1 MIEVKVLPIG
11 PLRTNVVLVGD
22 PARREAIVVD
32 PAIPSL
38 AALTAELA
46 ARNWRLVLALA
57 THGHWDHMG
66 EMAAL
71 AAHHATHHHEAL
83 PIGVH
88 PLDRDRLIDP
98 QPLAAP
104 FPIPAV
110 VPTRDLND
118 GDRITAG
125 MINFTVLHT
134 PGHTEGSISLL
145 DASAGLLLSG
155 DTLFFGGWGRTD
167 LPGGDAGAML
177 DSLGRLRRL
186 DPATRVIPGHGRETM
201 IGTESPWIDTSI
213 RTNTLTAERS

>member
-1 MIEVKVLPIG
+1 MIEVQVLPIG
-11 PLRTNVVLVGD
+11 PLRTNVVVVGD
-22 PARREAIVVD
+22 PERREAIVVD

-38 AALTAELA
+38 AALTTYLAE
-46 ARNWRLVLALA
+46 RNWRLVLALA

-71 AAHHATHHHEAL
+71 AAHHTAHLHQEL

-88 PLDRDRLIDP
+88 PLDRYRLVEP

-118 GDRITAG
+118 GDRISAG
-125 MINFTVLHT
+125 SINFTVLHT
-134 PGHTEGSISLL
+134 PGHTEGSISLF
-145 DASAGLLLSG
+145 DQSAGLLLSG

-167 LPGGDAGAML
+167 LPGGDAAAML
-177 DSLGRLRRL
+177 NSLSRLRTL

-201 IGTESPWIDTSI
+201 IGTEAAWIDNSI
-213 RTNTLTAERS
+213 RTKSLTADRT

>member
-1 MIEVKVLPIG
+1 MIEVHVLPIG
-11 PLRTNVVLVGD
+11 PLRTNVVVVGD
-22 PARREAIVVD
+22 PVRREAIVVD

-38 AALTAELA
+38 AELTAHLA
-46 ARNWRLVLALA
+46 ERGWRLVLALA

-71 AAHHATHHHEAL
+71 TAHHKAHHHEEL

-88 PLDRDRLIDP
+88 PLDRYRLIEP

-125 MINFTVLHT
+125 SINFTVLHT

-145 DASAGLLLSG
+145 DTNAGLLLSG

-167 LPGGDAGAML
+167 LPGGDAAAML
-177 DSLGRLRRL
+177 ESLSRLRAL
-186 DPATRVIPGHGRETM
+186 NPATRVIPGHGRETM
-201 IGTESPWIDTSI
+201 ISTESPWIDTSI

>member
-1 MIEVKVLPIG
+1 MIEVQVLPIG
-11 PLRTNVVLVGD
+11 PLRTNVVIVGD
-22 PARREAIVVD
+22 VERREAIVVD

-38 AALTAELA
+38 AALTAYLA
-46 ARNWRLVLALA
+46 ERNWRLVLALA

-71 AAHHATHHHEAL
+71 AAHHTAHHHETL

-88 PLDRDRLIDP
+88 PLDRYRLVEP

-118 GDRITAG
+118 GDRISAG
-125 MINFTVLHT
+125 SINFTVLHT
-134 PGHTEGSISLL
+134 PGHTEGSISLF
-145 DASAGLLLSG
+145 DQSAGLLLSG

-167 LPGGDAGAML
+167 LPGGDAAAML
-177 DSLGRLRRL
+177 NSLSRLRTL

-201 IGTESPWIDTSI
+201 ISTETAWIDNSI
-213 RTNTLTAERS
+213 RTKSLTADRT

>member
-1 MIEVKVLPIG
+1 MIEVQVLPIG
-11 PLRTNVVLVGD
+11 PLRTNVVIVGD
-22 PARREAIVVD
+22 AERREAIVVD

-38 AALTAELA
+38 AALTAYLA
-46 ARNWRLVLALA
+46 ERNWRLVLALA

-71 AAHHATHHHEAL
+71 AAHHAAHHHETL

-88 PLDRDRLIDP
+88 PLDRYRLVEP

-118 GDRITAG
+118 GDRISAG
-125 MINFTVLHT
+125 SINFKVLHT
-134 PGHTEGSISLL
+134 PGHTEGSISLF
-145 DASAGLLLSG
+145 DQSAGLLLSG

-167 LPGGDAGAML
+167 LPGGDAAAML
-177 DSLGRLRRL
+177 NSLSRLRTL

-201 IGTESPWIDTSI
+201 ISTETAWIDNSI
-213 RTNTLTAERS
+213 RTKSLTADRT

>member
-1 MIEVKVLPIG
+1 MIEVQVLPIG
-11 PLRTNVVLVGD
+11 PLRTNVVVVGD
-22 PARREAIVVD
+22 LERREAIVVD

-38 AALTAELA
+38 AALTTYLAE
-46 ARNWRLVLALA
+46 RNWRLVLALA

-71 AAHHATHHHEAL
+71 AAHHTAHHHEEL

-88 PLDRDRLIDP
+88 PLDRHRLVDP

-118 GDRITAG
+118 GDRISAG
-125 MINFTVLHT
+125 SINFTVLHT

-145 DASAGLLLSG
+145 DQSAGLLLSG

-167 LPGGDAGAML
+167 LPGGDAAAML
-177 DSLGRLRRL
+177 NSLSRLRTL

-201 IGTESPWIDTSI
+201 ISTESAWIDNSI
-213 RTNTLTAERS
+213 RTKSLTADRT

>member
-1 MIEVKVLPIG
+1 MIEVQVLPIG
-11 PLRTNVVLVGD
+11 PLRTNVVVVGD
-22 PARREAIVVD
+22 PERREAIVVD

-38 AALTAELA
+38 AALTTYLAE
-46 ARNWRLVLALA
+46 RNWRLVLALA

-71 AAHHATHHHEAL
+71 AAHHTAHHHEGL

-88 PLDRDRLIDP
+88 PLDRYRLVDP

-118 GDRITAG
+118 GDRISTG
-125 MINFTVLHT
+125 SINFTVLHT
-134 PGHTEGSISLL
+134 PGHTEGSISLF
-145 DASAGLLLSG
+145 DESAGLLLSG
-155 DTLFFGGWGRTD
+155 DTLLFGGWGRTD
-167 LPGGDAGAML
+167 LPGGDAAAML
-177 DSLGRLRRL
+177 NSLSRLRTL

-201 IGTESPWIDTSI
+201 ISTESAWIDNSI
-213 RTNTLTAERS
+213 RMKSLTADRT

>member
-145 DASAGLLLSG
+145 DASASLLLSG

>member
-1 MIEVKVLPIG
+1 MIEVQVLPIG

-22 PARREAIVVD
+22 PERREAIVVD

-38 AALTAELA
+38 ATLMTQLAE
-46 ARNWRLVLALA
+46 RGWRLVLALA

-71 AAHHATHHHEAL
+71 AAHHATHHHEEL

-88 PLDRDRLIDP
+88 PLDRHRLIDP

-125 MINFTVLHT
+125 SINFTVLHT
-134 PGHTEGSISLL
+134 PGHTEGSISLF

-167 LPGGDAGAML
+167 LPGGDAAAML
-177 DSLGRLRRL
+177 DSLGRLRAL

-201 IGTESPWIDTSI
+201 ISTESAWIDNSI
-213 RTNTLTAERS
+213 RTKSLTADRS

>member
-1 MIEVKVLPIG
+1 MIEVQVLPIG

-22 PARREAIVVD
+22 PVRREAIVVD

-38 AALTAELA
+38 AELTTQLAE
-46 ARNWRLVLALA
+46 RGRRLVLALA

-71 AAHHATHHHEAL
+71 AAHHATHHHEEL

-88 PLDRDRLIDP
+88 PLDRHRLINP

-125 MINFTVLHT
+125 SINFTVLHT
-134 PGHTEGSISLL
+134 PGHTEGSISVSYTHL
-145 DASAGLLLSG
+145 
-155 DTLFFGGWGRTD
+155 TLPTN
-167 LPGGDAGAML
+167 
-177 DSLGRLRRL
+177 
-186 DPATRVIPGHGRETM
+186 REV
-201 IGTESPWIDTSI
+201 
-213 RTNTLTAERS
+213 

>member
-1 MIEVKVLPIG
+1 MIEVQVLPIG

-22 PARREAIVVD
+22 PERREAIVVD

-38 AALTAELA
+38 ATLTTQLAE
-46 ARNWRLVLALA
+46 RGWRLVLALA

-71 AAHHATHHHEAL
+71 ATHHKTHHHEEL

-88 PLDRDRLIDP
+88 PLDRHRLIEP

-110 VPTRDLND
+110 VPT
-118 GDRITAG
+118 
-125 MINFTVLHT
+125 T
-134 PGHTEGSISLL
+134 PGHTEGSISLF

-167 LPGGDAGAML
+167 LPGGDAAAML
-177 DSLGRLRRL
+177 DSLGRLRAL

-201 IGTESPWIDTSI
+201 IGTESAWIDISI
-213 RTNTLTAERS
+213 RTNTLTAARS

>member
-1 MIEVKVLPIG
+1 MIEVMILPIG

-22 PARREAIVVD
+22 PTRREAIVVD

-38 AALTAELA
+38 ATLTTQLA
-46 ARNWRLVLALA
+46 GRGWRLVLALA

-71 AAHHATHHHEAL
+71 ASHHATHHQQDL

-88 PLDRDRLIDP
+88 PLDRHRLIEP

-125 MINFTVLHT
+125 SIDFTVLHT
-134 PGHTEGSISLL
+134 PGHTEGSISLF

-155 DTLFFGGWGRTD
+155 DTLFAGGWGRTD
-167 LPGGDAGAML
+167 LPGGDAAAML
-177 DSLGRLRRL
+177 DSLARLRML
-186 DPATRVIPGHGRETM
+186 GASTRVIPGHGRETSVSAE
-201 IGTESPWIDTSI
+201 TVWIDASV
-213 RTNTLTAERS
+213 RAKALTAGRA